1 MEVARTTPLGRTGTL
16 IHWRNCLEELVPEIK
31 ENTSLEDRPDPA
43 AGEAPV
49 SKRRSRWRRWR
60 EGVRRWKNCQSG

>member
-1 MEVARTTPLGRTGTL
+1 
-16 IHWRNCLEELVPEIK
+16 LEEVVPELK

-43 AGEAPV
+43 AGEAPA

-60 EGVRRWKNCQSG
+60 EKGAEVEELPKWPVHPAPPFYMD